1 MFLSSKIIKNNPDKE
16 VRKMAEINQEL
27 VEKILGKKNKSR
39 KAEEILKYKNEIIE
53 LRKLGLSLQ
62 DICFYLRKEHGLKVS
77 IQTLKIAIPELAE
90 RIKQFEKLI
99 SNMLDEELKKAYSIL
114 RNEIEKRGLV
124 KPKQ

>member
-1 MFLSSKIIKNNPDKE
+1 
-16 VRKMAEINQEL
+16 MAEMNQEL
-27 VEKILGKKNKSR
+27 VEKLLSKKNKS
-39 KAEEILKYKNEIIE
+39 KKVEEVIKYKDEIMQ

-77 IQTLKIAIPELAE
+77 TQTLKVAIPELAE

-99 SNMLDEELKKAYSIL
+99 SNMLDEELKQAYHIFKREL
-114 RNEIEKRGLV
+114 EKRGIA

>member
-1 MFLSSKIIKNNPDKE
+1 
-16 VRKMAEINQEL
+16 MAEINQEL
-27 VEKILGKKNKSR
+27 VEKLLSKKNKS
-39 KAEEILKYKNEIIE
+39 KKVEEVLKYKDEIMQ

-62 DICFYLRKEHGLKVS
+62 DICFYIRKEHGLKVS
-77 IQTLKIAIPELAE
+77 TQTLKVAIPELAE